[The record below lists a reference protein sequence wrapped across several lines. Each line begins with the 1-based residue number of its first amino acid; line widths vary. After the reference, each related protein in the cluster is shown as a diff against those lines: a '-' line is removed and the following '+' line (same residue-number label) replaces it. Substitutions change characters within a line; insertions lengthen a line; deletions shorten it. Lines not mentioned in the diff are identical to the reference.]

1 MTDKIGDVAATVD
14 PESFFQDEDVSSTSE
29 NGTRNTSEQQPRLPV
44 SNVPTE
50 PPTEEAWDGT
60 KWAFKA
66 AGKQWEPKDREEL
79 MKWASFG
86 VNYDTKA
93 RALNQQKAELLAM
106 KEELAAAKEVQGG
119 LTPPAEEDTSSLFSD
134 PNEAINKKIA
144 DMEKRLEYAD
154 SRALKQE
161 SIEMDTALTEGLKT
175 LNDEVSM
182 TPEESDELL
191 LELQGRID
199 SLPDTAIDAP
209 EKIQRIIR
217 NLYFELHPEAIDE
230 IVEKRATAK
239 AEQVKKSIGAKIVTE
254 GSTPSAPTGKPAPTD
269 FLDAQSKLLD
279 AWDALPK

>member
-1 MTDKIGDVAATVD
+1 MTDELGNAVTTVD
-14 PESFFQDEDVSSTSE
+14 PESFFTEE
-29 NGTRNTSEQQPRLPV
+29 NETPAPSAQQPQPTDTNPQAATQTPV
-44 SNVPTE
+44 
-50 PPTEEAWDGT
+50 EEVWDGK
-60 KWAFKA
+60 KWTFKA

-119 LTPPAEEDTSSLFSD
+119 LTPPEEEETSSLFSD

-209 EKIQRIIR
+209 EKIQRVIR

-254 GSTPSAPTGKPAPTD
+254 GSTPSAPTGKPAPVD